1 MNIYRSLNV
10 WVTADSCQLLIHK
23 QQRGVNHLWCGER
36 TSRPCISCPRIFSFA
51 LLSISLT
58 LVAVIYINK
67 RRHKWSLK
75 KAEQWF
81 LTTDIKFS
89 RFTALF
95 FKHGYSVDYLE
106 NPYIENQPSKLF
118 RLLNSYFACHHI
130 FKEPKKGTLLMWT
143 VNIWLKF
150 WTLLFKM
157 LQ

>member
-1 MNIYRSLNV
+1 M
-10 WVTADSCQLLIHK
+10 
-23 QQRGVNHLWCGER
+23 
-36 TSRPCISCPRIFSFA
+36 
-51 LLSISLT
+51 SLT

-106 NPYIENQPSKLF
+106 NPYIENQLKALQAAEFIFCLS
-118 RLLNSYFACHHI
+118 SYI
-130 FKEPKKGTLLMWT
+130 
-143 VNIWLKF
+143 
-150 WTLLFKM
+150 
-157 LQ
+157 

>member
-1 MNIYRSLNV
+1 M
-10 WVTADSCQLLIHK
+10 
-23 QQRGVNHLWCGER
+23 
-36 TSRPCISCPRIFSFA
+36 
-51 LLSISLT
+51 SLT
-58 LVAVIYINK
+58 LVAVIYTNK

-130 FKEPKKGTLLMWT
+130 FKEPKKGHIVNVDCQYLTLVLDFSIQNAAIMSDQALYFLY
-143 VNIWLKF
+143 VCFLSGLKCF
-150 WTLLFKM
+150 VLFCSASRQQ
-157 LQ
+157 LSRSSCSQSV